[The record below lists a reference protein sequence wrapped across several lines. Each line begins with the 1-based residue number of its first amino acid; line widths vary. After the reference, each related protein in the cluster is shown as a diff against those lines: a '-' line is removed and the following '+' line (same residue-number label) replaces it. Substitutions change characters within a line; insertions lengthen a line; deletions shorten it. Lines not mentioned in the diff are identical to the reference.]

1 MPNPYPK
8 PPEQDELSPY
18 SSVINNAL
26 NAEKC
31 SCSGM
36 RPENRTVRATDLR
49 YGNRNA
55 LNTGKTLRIEFRS
68 EAPRGSCRAAVTSHW
83 VVCGI
88 FKGASGVRLLTGK

>member
-1 MPNPYPK
+1 MSIQ
-8 PPEQDELSPY
+8 EQDELSPY

-26 NAEKC
+26 YAEKC

-36 RPENRTVRATDLR
+36 RPENRNIRVTDLM

-68 EAPRGSCRAAVTSHW
+68 EAPRGSCRAAVTSHC
-83 VVCGI
+83 VVWGI
-88 FKGASGVRLLTGK
+88 LQSTKVIMYRVR